1 MGRLP
6 RAFPISFCP
15 EVFMSRPAFLA
26 VAFALAVLAP
36 VHAQTLTA
44 AQRAACQADYDKFCK
59 GTMPGGG
66 SIIACLNKNYAQLAD
81 ACKKVVDA
89 QKK

>member
-1 MGRLP
+1 MIRAAIIAAGLFLLP
-6 RAFPISFCP
+6 
-15 EVFMSRPAFLA
+15 L
-26 VAFALAVLAP
+26 
-36 VHAQTLTA
+36 HAMAQDFTA
-44 AQRAACQADYDKFCK
+44 EQRAACKSDYDKYCK

-66 SIIACLNKNYAQLAD
+66 RVLACLNKQHDMLAD

>member
-1 MGRLP
+1 MTRIIFI
-6 RAFPISFCP
+6 A
-15 EVFMSRPAFLA
+15 A
-26 VAFALAVLAP
+26 VVVLAP
-36 VHAQTLTA
+36 LGTAAAQDFTA
-44 AQRAACQADYDKFCK
+44 AQRAACKGDYDKFCK

-66 SIIACLNKNYAQLAD
+66 RVLACLNKQHDQLSD

>member
-1 MGRLP
+1 MIRAAIIAAGFFLLP
-6 RAFPISFCP
+6 LDAT
-15 EVFMSRPAFLA
+15 M
-26 VAFALAVLAP
+26 
-36 VHAQTLTA
+36 AQDFTA
-44 AQRAACQADYDKFCK
+44 EQRAACKSDYDKFCK

-66 SIIACLNKNYAQLAD
+66 RVLACLSKQRDMLAE

>member
-1 MGRLP
+1 MKPLIGRVL
-6 RAFPISFCP
+6 
-15 EVFMSRPAFLA
+15 LA
-26 VAFALAVLAP
+26 GLFTSGWFASSLA
-36 VHAQTLTA
+36 QDFTA
-44 AQRAACQADYDKFCK
+44 EQRAACKGDYNRVCK

-66 SIIACLNKNYAQLAD
+66 RVLVCLNRHYGSLSE